1 MKLLGSTRK
10 NCDENKDS
18 ENMPK
23 LESAE
28 IVLVYCDLVKNDY
41 QHTSKLIFTFVPSN

>member
-1 MKLLGSTRK
+1 MKLLGIIRK
-10 NCDENKDS
+10 NCDENKDG

-23 LESAE
+23 LESVE
-28 IVLVYCDLVKNDY
+28 VVLVDSDLVKNDY